1 METQQ
6 RESQSKALSILMRV
20 GLFMIYL
27 IITATAGLVAFAWVR
42 DMAAASEL
50 LPDFTVAEKR
60 GPSENVAFTE
70 GEALPR
76 WTGTERIT
84 VLLLGIDERA
94 QWDEPAW
101 RTDTIMIL
109 TLDPVT
115 LKGGVLSIP
124 RDLWVEIPTSGYN
137 RINTAHYLGD
147 VYNYPGG
154 GPALAMLTVERNLGI
169 HIDHYVRLNFEAFIT
184 FIDEIGGIEI
194 EVPETINDPLYPDNN
209 YGYDPLYIPAGTHHF
224 YGDMALKYART
235 RHTGNGD
242 FDRAR
247 RQQQVI
253 QAVLERVRRP
263 DVLAQLI
270 GKAPEL
276 YQKIERSV
284 STSFKLDQGLA
295 LAGLAKE
302 MQRENLRFV
311 VVDESST
318 LPWNTPQGWQVLVPI
333 HDRIRER
340 RDFMFWIGPA
350 TENNGATEEAATIS
364 VLNGT
369 QQEGLAYATAQFLRA
384 NQVTVAAYSNADRQ
398 DYDSSLII
406 LNRNKPKTAQQL
418 LALLRLPESAVV
430 RGDNPTADYDVIII
444 LGRDYAE
451 P

>member
-1 METQQ
+1 MKAQ
-6 RESQSKALSILMRV
+6 RNHEQTLRLLMRAGV
-20 GLFMIYL
+20 ILIYL
-27 IITATAGLVAFAWVR
+27 IITATAGLVVFAQVR
-42 DMAAASEL
+42 EMAAASEL
-50 LPDFTVAEKR
+50 LPDFTVAEKK

-84 VLLLGIDERA
+84 ILLLGIDERA

-115 LKGGVLSIP
+115 LKGGVLSVP
-124 RDLWVEIPTSGYN
+124 RDLWVEIPTAGYN

-147 VYNYPGG
+147 IYNYPGG

-184 FIDEIGGIEI
+184 LIDEIGGIEI
-194 EVPETINDPLYPDNN
+194 EVPETINDPLYPDNH
-209 YGYDPLYIPAGTHHF
+209 YGYDPLYIPAGKHHF

-247 RQQQVI
+247 RQQQVM
-253 QAVLERVRRP
+253 QAVFERVRRP
-263 DVLAQLI
+263 EVLAQLI
-270 GKAPEL
+270 AKAPEL
-276 YQKIERSV
+276 YQKIERSI
-284 STSFKLDQGLA
+284 STSLKVDQGLA

-302 MQRENLRFV
+302 VQRENIHFV
-311 VVDESST
+311 VIDETCT
-318 LPWNTPQGWQVLVPI
+318 LPWTTPQGWQVLVPI
-333 HDRIRER
+333 HDRIREK

-350 TENNGATEEAATIS
+350 AETQGAAEEAATIS

-369 QQEGLAYATAQFLRA
+369 QREGLAYATAQFLKA
-384 NQVTVAAYSNADRQ
+384 NQLSVAAYSNADRQ
-398 DYDSSLII
+398 DYTSSLII
-406 LNRNKPKTAQQL
+406 LNRAKPQTAQQL
-418 LALLRLPESAVV
+418 LTLLRLPESAIV
-430 RGDNPTADYDVIII
+430 RGDNPTAAYDIVII
-444 LGRDYAE
+444 LGQDYAA